1 MNESATNPRR
11 LGLVA
16 VGILILAVVVGAIVT
31 TIRPIEDLDPASP
44 EGVVQA
50 FFTSVEYRDWET
62 AFGLLTPDLA
72 QDCRAADLATNRFE
86 FDRVVIEDVISS
98 SGVTVVV
105 VEVRQVEVDDPLN
118 PYTYDEVM
126 EFETEVVDGRSLI
139 SRLPWRF
146 YCGG

>member
-31 TIRPIEDLDPASP
+31 TTRPVEDLDPASP

-50 FFTSVEYRDWET
+50 FFAAGEDRDWET
-62 AFGLLTPDLA
+62 AYGLLTPDLA
-72 QDCRAADLATNRFE
+72 EDCRAADLATNRYE
-86 FDRVVIEDVISS
+86 FDRVVIDDVISS
-98 SGVTVVV
+98 DGVTVVV
-105 VEVRQVEVDDPLN
+105 VQVRRVEVSDPLN
-118 PYTYDEVM
+118 PYTYHELM
-126 EFETEVVDGRSLI
+126 EFETEVVNGRSLI
-139 SRLPWRF
+139 SRLPWHF